1 MGFSF
6 IWWLPLRLSKRQST
20 PTTVLLRT
28 TLQTRTITQATILT
42 HLGSNLSL
50 LFMYVSFYRK
60 TFFFRHKSFFQI
72 TYKFYFKPKKPAQ
85 KETKLIIT
93 RSGDRKMLGERR
105 NWFIKGNREQNPI
118 LQEHFFS
125 GMNRK
130 TLRIWFCCLT
140 GELYSRYTGSG
151 IFLSGDVQLYA
162 SQGKRS
168 RKLLTLSD
176 FFFAF

>member
-1 MGFSF
+1 
-6 IWWLPLRLSKRQST
+6 
-20 PTTVLLRT
+20 
-28 TLQTRTITQATILT
+28 
-42 HLGSNLSL
+42 
-50 LFMYVSFYRK
+50 
-60 TFFFRHKSFFQI
+60 
-72 TYKFYFKPKKPAQ
+72 
-85 KETKLIIT
+85 
-93 RSGDRKMLGERR
+93 MLGERR

-176 FFFAF
+176 FFFCVLTVWEGVGSERSPTCIVLVRCAITLILTNTNVL